1 MRHRHGA
8 VVHVGHQGIQHLG
21 GNIISGLN
29 HPHVMDWLYLEL
41 DIIEN
46 KYRVTAGVVLQDLL
60 EVRTAGGQDHLVTL
74 DCWSILENS
83 LRKNCIPN

>member
-8 VVHVGHQGIQHLG
+8 VVHVGHQGIQHL
-21 GNIISGLN
+21 NIISGLN
-29 HPHVMDWLYLEL
+29 PPHVTDWVYLEL

-46 KYRVTAGVVLQDLL
+46 KYRVTTGVVLQDLL

>member
-8 VVHVGHQGIQHLG
+8 VVHVGHQGIQHL
-21 GNIISGLN
+21 NIISGLI
-29 HPHVMDWLYLEL
+29 PSHVTDWVYLEL

-46 KYRVTAGVVLQDLL
+46 KYRVTTGIVLQDLL

-74 DCWSILENS
+74 DC
-83 LRKNCIPN
+83 